1 MLLGQQPQRALSSQF
16 NSQFSFYKNRSQI
29 SHQSPVSA
37 VTFFIESTPSLSTSS
52 QIDLY
57 DQRPS
62 QTRRYPPS
70 VSSSPQKDMQP
81 KVRVQLSILAL
92 TIQILCL
99 LSTSILFSLYGIWT
113 VVTWDKLLDEV
124 FSKSPAFFNLLSM
137 ACFHRN
143 LWAHLHCWFY
153 RMASVQ
159 CKHRNLWKVSTVF
172 LKLC

>member
-124 FSKSPAFFNLLSM
+124 FSKAQRSSTCYQWPVSIETSELTFIVGFTEWLQFN
-137 ACFHRN
+137 
-143 LWAHLHCWFY
+143 
-153 RMASVQ
+153 ASIAI
-159 CKHRNLWKVSTVF
+159 CGR
-172 LKLC
+172 